1 MAKAKI
7 AGGLLSTLGGLFKKP
22 VVGEALMSGGINT
35 GLSLLA
41 GANPAE
47 ALLYGGADALAS
59 GASVGAV
66 RKLRG
71 SRRVRNTLG
80 LRELGTQTITGPDGK
95 SITQPVRSKVEI
107 PANVVASLASTIPVS
122 MLLSAEQGVQGAQT
136 KQIDQQTLQRAVVNN
151 APNQLAGA
159 YMPDTLLQNIGSPS
173 RSTLLEQMQ
182 NDQGPTVQMDERE
195 MARIMG
201 LG

>member
-1 MAKAKI
+1 MAKAQI
-7 AGGLLSTLGGLFKKP
+7 AGKLLSALGGLFKKP

-41 GANPAE
+41 GANPGE

-80 LRELGTQTITGPDGK
+80 LRELGTQTITRDGK
-95 SITQPVRSKVEI
+95 SITQPVRSKLEI
-107 PANVVASLASTIPVS
+107 PANFAASIASTIPVS

-136 KQIDQQTLQRAVVNN
+136 KQIDQQTLQRAVVNK
-151 APNQLAGA
+151 APDQLAGA
-159 YMPDTLLQNIGSPS
+159 YMPDTLLQNIGLPS
-173 RSTLLEQMQ
+173 RGTLLDQMQ
-182 NDQGPTVQMDERE
+182 NDQGPTVTMDERA
-195 MARIMG
+195 MAQIMG